1 MRHRFFGDSEKSTH
15 TEEKIERHIF
25 NENRADKNI
34 EMRFKQDNLHV
45 VELFLNN
52 VKFSASAGH
61 YYSVLPS
68 RSPFN
73 FLCFAWARA
82 SPLAPS

>member
-15 TEEKIERHIF
+15 PEEKIERHIF

-52 VKFSASAGH
+52 AKFSA
-61 YYSVLPS
+61 
-68 RSPFN
+68 
-73 FLCFAWARA
+73 
-82 SPLAPS
+82 

>member
-1 MRHRFFGDSEKSTH
+1 MVNQVVNRRRNGQQGRHGYPEAKCDIDFFGDSEKSTH
-15 TEEKIERHIF
+15 PEEKIERHIF

-52 VKFSASAGH
+52 VKFSA
-61 YYSVLPS
+61 
-68 RSPFN
+68 
-73 FLCFAWARA
+73 
-82 SPLAPS
+82 